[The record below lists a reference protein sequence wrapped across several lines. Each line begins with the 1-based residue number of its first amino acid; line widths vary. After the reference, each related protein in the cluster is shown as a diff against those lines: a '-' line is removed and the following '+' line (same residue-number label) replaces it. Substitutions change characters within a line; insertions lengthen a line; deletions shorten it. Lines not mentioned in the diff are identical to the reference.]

1 MRCWLLA
8 FTLVL
13 VGLAAAALWP
23 ASAPAGVV
31 VEDAAASDPGSAPLD
46 LRIWYPA
53 GLSRAKRPL
62 VVISHGTGGGKTGHA
77 DTAVALAQAGFV
89 VVALT
94 HTGDNY
100 RDLGAVGRGVHLDER
115 PRHVMRVLDYML
127 GRWSQRATIDPA
139 RIGMFGFS
147 AGGFTTLVLAGAEPD
162 LSRGGAF
169 CTARPEAWTCR
180 YLRGRGYSTADLVRR
195 RPTTWLHDPRVKA
208 AVVAAPAIGY
218 GFDRKNLAAV
228 RIPVQLWATEHDD
241 VVDDSGVIIRRDLPV
256 APEWHEVAGAGHFA
270 FLEPC
275 NRQMRAMI
283 AVMHRFGTEAIC
295 SDPEPFDRARFH
307 ARFNAAVVG
316 FFQRALPP
324 ERGIVGDQALNLSDG
339 VSLRFIVARPRMM
352 KLGS

>member
-1 MRCWLLA
+1 MRRWLLA
-8 FTLVL
+8 FALALVVL
-13 VGLAAAALWP
+13 TAAALWP

-31 VEDAAASDPGSAPLD
+31 VEDVAAPDPGSAPLD
-46 LRIWYPA
+46 LRIWYPSA
-53 GLSRAKRPL
+53 PSRAKRPL

-77 DTAVALAQAGFV
+77 DTAAALAQAGFV

-100 RDLGAVGRGVHLDER
+100 RDLGAVGRGVHLDQR

-127 GRWSQRATIDPA
+127 GRWSQRATIDPE

-147 AGGFTTLVLAGAEPD
+147 AGGFTALVMAGAEPD

-180 YLRGRGYSTADLVRR
+180 YLRGRGYSTADLAR
-195 RPTTWLHDPRVKA
+195 RPATVWLHDPRVKT

-218 GFDRKNLAAV
+218 GFDRGNLAAV
-228 RIPVQLWATEHDD
+228 RIPIQLWAAEQDD
-241 VVDDSGVIIRRDLPV
+241 VVDDSGVTIRRDLPV
-256 APEWHEVAGAGHFA
+256 SPEWHEVAGAGHFS

-275 NRQMRAMI
+275 NWPMRAMI
-283 AVMHRFGTEAIC
+283 AVLQWSGTEAIC
-295 SDPEPFDRARFH
+295 SDPGRFDRVRFH
-307 ARFNAAVVG
+307 AGFNAEVVR

-324 ERGIVGDQALNLSDG
+324 ER
-339 VSLRFIVARPRMM
+339 VSPPVRP
-352 KLGS
+352 